1 MSYLISYDQR
11 KGEGAIP
18 RDCIYQF
25 IICHYETF
33 ILNVFKAQ
41 WHCCIPLPCT
51 AGNGGQDSVCKL

>member
-41 WHCCIPLPCT
+41 
-51 AGNGGQDSVCKL
+51 